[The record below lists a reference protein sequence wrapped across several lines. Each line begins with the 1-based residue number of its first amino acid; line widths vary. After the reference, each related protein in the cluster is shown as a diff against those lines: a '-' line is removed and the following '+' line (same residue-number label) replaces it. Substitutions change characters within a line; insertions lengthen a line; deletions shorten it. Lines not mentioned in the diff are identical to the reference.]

1 MSNPTVPIQP
11 GPLTSAFLS
20 RLFDA
25 ESDAGSHEGQV
36 AFIWMLAGL
45 AAPGFVLPILL
56 MGWDWTMVE
65 AKFGLDTLQQISR
78 ADRVLYI
85 GLSMVATG
93 AVSALVWNRLLI
105 DRRDTLI
112 LGPLPVQPGAIVR
125 AKIASLAIYVC
136 SISAAMHTLASLTY
150 GSLLSAGFAGIGL
163 PGTIAHF
170 TAAFGASVF
179 TFLVVTSAQ
188 AILALTIAP
197 ARLARA
203 SAALQATLVA
213 ALLVLVVALPSISR
227 TVSDDLGDA
236 RAYRSMFEF
245 RIAEGLSASDR
256 WTARLSPPLA
266 WLPPVWFAGVYET
279 LLRHDNAQMVELAR
293 RAVAALGAG
302 LAITVIGLP
311 IAYRRIMTTAV
322 EMPDGLTSHR
332 GRLDAER
339 ISRLVAGRGL
349 PAGMSQF
356 LLAAIG
362 RVSRHRFVMAAA
374 AGACIAWSV
383 PALMYE
389 LSRRL
394 EIRPAP
400 SAESLAVPFWMLF
413 FLVAG
418 ARVAAALP
426 TDLRAA
432 WIFNVTPG
440 STAATRTGL
449 RRLSWGVIVLPLA
462 AIAALAC
469 GWRQSAALAGA
480 MAVTI
485 VAAGALV
492 TEVFLLGL
500 EDVPCAR
507 PWPAQRLALRRY
519 WTLYI
524 FSFLAAATL
533 PPWMLARSPSGAV
546 VFSVVLVFFAV
557 IVSLAGSRLDR
568 SEPPDRSA
576 DQAAFQ
582 VLGLE

>member
-1 MSNPTVPIQP
+1 MQIQP

-25 ESDAGSHEGQV
+25 ESDAGSHDGQV

-45 AAPGFVLPILL
+45 AAPGFILPILL

-65 AKFGLDTLQQISR
+65 RKFGLDLLQQISR

-112 LGPLPVQPGAIVR
+112 LGPLPVRPGAIVR

-136 SISAAMHTLASLTY
+136 AISAAMHGLASLTY
-150 GSLLSAGFAGIGL
+150 GSLLSLEYFGVGWRGAF
-163 PGTIAHF
+163 AHF

-188 AILALTIAP
+188 AILALTIPPAP
-197 ARLARA
+197 LARA
-203 SAALQATLVA
+203 SAALQAALVA
-213 ALLVLVVALPSISR
+213 TLLVLLVSVPAISR
-227 TVSDDLGDA
+227 TVSDTLGDA
-236 RAYRSMFEF
+236 RAYRSMFEY
-245 RIAEGLSASDR
+245 RIADGLSAGDR
-256 WTARLSPPLA
+256 WDARLSPPLT

-279 LLRHDNAQMVELAR
+279 LLRHDNAQMAELAR
-293 RAVAALGAG
+293 RAVAGLGAA
-302 LAITVIGLP
+302 LSITLIGLP
-311 IAYRRIMTTAV
+311 IAYRRIMSRAV
-322 EMPDGLTSHR
+322 ETADGVSPHR

-339 ISRLVAGRGL
+339 LARLVAGRGL
-349 PAGMSQF
+349 PAGMAHF

-362 RVSRHRFVMAAA
+362 RVSRPRFVMAAA
-374 AGACIAWSV
+374 IGACVAWSV

-389 LSRRL
+389 LARRHDL
-394 EIRPAP
+394 AATM
-400 SAESLAVPFWMLF
+400 SVESLAVPFWMLF
-413 FLVAG
+413 VLIAG

-432 WIFNVTPG
+432 WIFSVTPG
-440 STAATRTGL
+440 STVATRTGL
-449 RRLSWGVIVLPLA
+449 RRLSWGAVVLPLA
-462 AIAALAC
+462 TLAALAC
-469 GWRQSAALAGA
+469 GCRQSAVLAGA
-480 MAVTI
+480 MAITVA
-485 VAAGALV
+485 AAGALV

-507 PWPAQRLALRRY
+507 PWPAQRQAFRRY
-519 WTLYI
+519 WTLYLV
-524 FSFLAAATL
+524 SFLAATTTPAWL
-533 PPWMLARSPSGAV
+533 LARSPSGAV
-546 VFSVVLVFFAV
+546 VFSVVLVFLSFVVA
-557 IVSLAGSRLDR
+557 IGGGRIDR